1 MATDAKCPFTGG
13 MKGTTNRDWW
23 PNQLNLGVLQ
33 QNPAVADPMGPD
45 FDYAEEFL
53 SLDLDALARDVDALM
68 TDSQPWWPADYGHY
82 GPFFIRM
89 AWHAAGTYR
98 IQDGRGGGG
107 NGSQRFAPLNSWPDN
122 VNLDKARRLLWPV
135 KQKYG
140 RKISWADLFIFA
152 GNRALETMGFKTF
165 GFAGGREDIWE
176 PEQDINWGQER
187 DWLGDERYSGDR
199 DLENPLAAVQMGLIY
214 VNPEGPNGNPD
225 PLASAVDIRETF
237 RRMAMDD
244 EETAALVIGGHT
256 FGKAHGAGDPEKY
269 VGPEP
274 EAAPLEQQGFGW
286 KNTMGTGS
294 GDDTISSG
302 IEGAWTP
309 TPITWDNSYLETLFA
324 YEWELTKSPAG
335 AQQWTPKDGA
345 GAGTVP
351 DAHDPSKSHAPMMTT
366 ADMAMRMDPVYEAI
380 SRRFMENPDQLAD
393 AFARAWY
400 KLTHRDMGPY
410 VRGLGSMVPAEPQL
424 WQDPVPA
431 VDHPLVGAADI
442 ATLKASIAASGLS
455 VAQLVTT
462 AWASAVTFRG
472 SDKRGGANGARIRL
486 EPQKSWAVNNP
497 AELAK
502 VLGVL
507 EGIQAEF
514 NATGDTKVSL
524 ADLIV
529 LAGGVGVEQ
538 AAAAAGHSIEV
549 PFTPGRTDASQDQ
562 TDVESFAVLEPTS
575 DGFRNYL
582 AQGHLNPAEFLLVDR
597 ANLLTLS
604 APEMTVLVGGLR
616 AMGANADGSSTG
628 VFTER
633 PGALT
638 NDVFVNLLDMGT
650 EWVPSSDAEEAFEGR
665 DRATGAV
672 KWTGS
677 RVDLVFGSN
686 SQLRALA
693 EVYASAD
700 ATEKFVADFTAAWVK
715 VMELDRFDLN

>member
-1 MATDAKCPFTGG
+1 
-13 MKGTTNRDWW
+13 
-23 PNQLNLGVLQ
+23 
-33 QNPAVADPMGPD
+33 
-45 FDYAEEFL
+45 
-53 SLDLDALARDVDALM
+53 
-68 TDSQPWWPADYGHY
+68 
-82 GPFFIRM
+82 
-89 AWHAAGTYR
+89 
-98 IQDGRGGGG
+98 
-107 NGSQRFAPLNSWPDN
+107 
-122 VNLDKARRLLWPV
+122 
-135 KQKYG
+135 
-140 RKISWADLFIFA
+140 
-152 GNRALETMGFKTF
+152 
-165 GFAGGREDIWE
+165 
-176 PEQDINWGQER
+176 
-187 DWLGDERYSGDR
+187 
-199 DLENPLAAVQMGLIY
+199 
-214 VNPEGPNGNPD
+214 
-225 PLASAVDIRETF
+225 
-237 RRMAMDD
+237 
-244 EETAALVIGGHT
+244 
-256 FGKAHGAGDPEKY
+256 
-269 VGPEP
+269 
-274 EAAPLEQQGFGW
+274 
-286 KNTMGTGS
+286 
-294 GDDTISSG
+294 
-302 IEGAWTP
+302 
-309 TPITWDNSYLETLFA
+309 
-324 YEWELTKSPAG
+324 
-335 AQQWTPKDGA
+335 
-345 GAGTVP
+345 
-351 DAHDPSKSHAPMMTT
+351 
-366 ADMAMRMDPVYEAI
+366 
-380 SRRFMENPDQLAD
+380 
-393 AFARAWY
+393 
-400 KLTHRDMGPY
+400 
-410 VRGLGSMVPAEPQL
+410 MVPAEPQL

-442 ATLKASIAASGLS
+442 AALKASIAGSGLS

-502 VLGVL
+502 VLGVF

-538 AAAAAGHSIEV
+538 AAAAAGHSIDV
-549 PFTPGRTDASQDQ
+549 PFTPGRTDATQEN
-562 TDVESFAVLEPTS
+562 TDLESFAVLEPTS

-582 AQGHLNPAEFLLVDR
+582 AQGHLNPAESLLVDR

-616 AMGANADGSSTG
+616 AIGANADGSSTG
-628 VFTER
+628 VFTDR
-633 PGALT
+633 PGTLT

-650 EWVPSSDAEEAFEGR
+650 EWTATSEAEEVFEGR